1 VERDESGKEGLL
13 MRKKSLYCT
22 HMSNMP
28 SGVQIKMFV
37 ISDSDGQRYIIC
49 DDCNNDYVI
58 GKEESFPKNGIELT
72 NIDPSERQ

>member
-1 VERDESGKEGLL
+1 

-58 GKEESFPKNGIELT
+58 GKEESFPKN
-72 NIDPSERQ
+72 